1 MIISKFSTNI
11 SDKDLLSAY
20 KVIQQLMED
29 NGHLQV
35 DTGFIRVRN
44 FLANCVCEKYIKE
57 NERS

>member
-1 MIISKFSTNI
+1 MITSKFSVEI
-11 SDKDLLSAY
+11 SDKELLSAY

-29 NGHLQV
+29 NANLRV